1 MEPYVCVT
9 RLQHRLGDTVAVAAR
24 VEPGGREW
32 LGGLVRMAEA
42 TAPVQS
48 TSDTYR
54 AFKVESRGIELIPDS
69 ERPMRPRDLFWLWA
83 GGIWNVEYLVYGAL
97 IVSFGLSFGQ
107 AVLAILVGNVF
118 FVFLGMASLQGPLAG
133 TTAFG
138 VSRAAFGRHGNR
150 LPSLF
155 NWITQVGFEIE
166 GLVLIVL
173 VAEAMFA
180 HEGVTVGTGLKV
192 ALIVAAVLVQF
203 VVPFLGHATIT
214 KLLRY
219 LSIVFIVVF
228 AVMGLLV
235 APHVHLSADHKHAS
249 WALWTTAVVLLVSAG
264 GLGWTE
270 NANDYSRYLPARTS
284 KASVFWAATLGAA
297 IPAILVELLGAAA
310 YLVSPQATAVTG
322 VPSAF
327 ASWFFWPFMILVLP
341 QVFAINS
348 LDLYSSGVTLQALGV
363 PVNRWGAVV
372 IDTVISGLV
381 TALVIFKGNFYTDL
395 SGFLDYIVVW
405 LAPWFAIV
413 FVDYLLRRG
422 RYDRASLAASRGG
435 IYWRNGGVNWRA
447 IVALFVGM
455 GAALLWIDAQYYVP
469 SFMGPLSRA
478 TGGSDLSWVLG
489 IVVGGGVYYLLAR
502 SEVRREADA
511 SEPLPGDARAAV

>member
-1 MEPYVCVT
+1 MHVDDA
-9 RLQHRLGDTVAVAAR
+9 QA
-24 VEPGGREW
+24 
-32 LGGLVRMAEA
+32 A
-42 TAPVQS
+42 TATV
-48 TSDTYR
+48 DDEYR
-54 AFKVESRGIELIPDS
+54 AFRVESRGIELIPET
-69 ERPMRPRDLFWLWA
+69 ERPMRPADLFWLWA

-107 AVLAILVGNVF
+107 AVLAIIVGNVF
-118 FVFLGMASLQGPLAG
+118 FAFLGLASLQGPLAG

-138 VSRAAFGRHGNR
+138 VSRAPFGRLGNR

-173 VAEAMFA
+173 VVEAMFA
-180 HEGVTVGTGLKV
+180 HEGVSAGTGLKV

-203 VVPFLGHATIT
+203 IVPFLGHATIA

-219 LSIVFIVVF
+219 LSVVFIIVF
-228 AVMGLLV
+228 AVMGVLI
-235 APHVHLSADHKHAS
+235 APHVHPSSDHKHAS
-249 WALWTTAVVLLVSAG
+249 WAIWTTAVVLLVSAG

-270 NANDYSRYLPARTS
+270 NANDYSRYLPSSTS
-284 KASVFWAATLGAA
+284 KASIFWAATLGGA

-310 YLVSPQATAVTG
+310 FLVSPQATAVTG
-322 VPSAF
+322 VPSSF

-363 PVNRWGAVV
+363 PVNRWGAVI
-372 IDTVISGLV
+372 IDTIISGLV

-422 RYDRASLAASRGG
+422 RYDRASLAAVRGG
-435 IYWRNGGVNWRA
+435 VYWRNGGINWRA
-447 IVALFVGM
+447 IVALVIGM
-455 GAALLWIDAQYYVP
+455 GAALLWIDAQFYVP
-469 SFMGPLSRA
+469 SFLGPISRA

-489 IVVGGGVYYLLAR
+489 IVVGGLVYFALAR
-502 SEVRREADA
+502 GEVRREVEA
-511 SEPLPGDARAAV
+511 SERGAEGAGALS